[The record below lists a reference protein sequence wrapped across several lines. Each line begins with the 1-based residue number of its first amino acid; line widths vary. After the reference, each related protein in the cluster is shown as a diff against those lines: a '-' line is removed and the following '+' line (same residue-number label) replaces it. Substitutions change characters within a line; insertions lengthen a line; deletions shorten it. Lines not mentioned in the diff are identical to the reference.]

1 MSENEKKYLLGEQL
15 LIRLKQEDWDDLI
28 PKLQA
33 YAETKIKAKC
43 LYFTQELK
51 QVALDIANEAIEKL
65 WTEERKWDI
74 NYYKTVY
81 SFLLGAID
89 SLISSYFKEVSKNKK
104 VSLYVTDVRNKTIT
118 DNDFEAADLKNNV
131 DELFNDDVDAG
142 LVFDLIV
149 QGCKPSDISKELGIE
164 INKVYNAIKR
174 VNRKL
179 LEAQKLIK

>member
-1 MSENEKKYLLGEQL
+1 MSEKKYLLGKQL
-15 LIRLKQEDWDDLI
+15 LLRLKQENWDNLI

-33 YAETKIKAKC
+33 YAVAKIKSKC

-51 QVALDIANEAIEKL
+51 QVALDIANESIEKL

-74 NYYKTVY
+74 HYYKTVF
-81 SFLLGAID
+81 SFLQGAID
-89 SLISSYFKEVSKNKK
+89 SLISSFFKEINNNKK
-104 VSLYVTDVRNKTIT
+104 VRLNDPDILNKTTI
-118 DNDFEAADLKNNV
+118 DKDFEAADLKNKV
-131 DELFNDDVDAG
+131 DDLFNDDVDAG

-149 QGCKPSDISKELGIE
+149 QGCKPSDISEELGIE

-179 LEAQKLIK
+179 LEAQKLIN